1 MGQAAST
8 ALSSSKSSVVF
19 YDSEEL
25 GNRFTK
31 ATLSTLAVPMVIV
44 AFPFINA
51 YTFTSEELTGVKL
64 MDGAIGGLLG
74 VIGWPLA
81 PFLACWGV
89 FEVLFKDGPPEPLA
103 IPQEIKDKAKREFGL
118 NCENYY
124 NIAVAGIAGTGKSS
138 VVNGIMGMHDNDPQA
153 AVTGETEATIKPRA
167 YRHPDLRTMV
177 LWDLPGAATLHH
189 PAETYFEDKFLCAF
203 DALIIVMAER
213 LQETDIIIANK
224 AEEKK
229 VPVFFVRNKADQAVE
244 AKIRRYS
251 GSNQDEVYKWSTA
264 AGELVKEV
272 KQSIY
277 KQLKSNNFST
287 RKLFIISAWNLQEFV
302 SALSK
307 RELDKNMPII
317 DEQRFMRTLI
327 EGVLAK
333 RRRKEKMKLKME
345 KEKQRQLLAE
355 ERQRNRRSAV
365 GAA

>member
-8 ALSSSKSSVVF
+8 TLSSSRSSVIF
-19 YDSEEL
+19 YNSDDL

-118 NCENYY
+118 NCENFY

-153 AVTGETEATIKPRA
+153 AVTGETEATIKPRG
-167 YRHPDLRTMV
+167 YRHPDLRSMV

-203 DALIIVMAER
+203 DALIIVTAER
-213 LQETDIIIANK
+213 LQETDIIIAKK

-229 VPVFFVRNKADQAVE
+229 VPVFFVRNKADQAIE
-244 AKIRRYS
+244 AKLRRFS
-251 GSNQDEVYKWSTA
+251 GSSQEETYKWSA
-264 AGELVKEV
+264 AVGDLVKEV

-287 RKLFIISAWNLQEFV
+287 KKLFIISAWNLQEFV

-307 RELDKNMPII
+307 RELNKDMHLI

-333 RRRKEKMKLKME
+333 RRRKEKMKHKME
-345 KEKQRQLLAE
+345 KERQRQILAE
-355 ERQRNRRSAV
+355 QRQRRQSAV